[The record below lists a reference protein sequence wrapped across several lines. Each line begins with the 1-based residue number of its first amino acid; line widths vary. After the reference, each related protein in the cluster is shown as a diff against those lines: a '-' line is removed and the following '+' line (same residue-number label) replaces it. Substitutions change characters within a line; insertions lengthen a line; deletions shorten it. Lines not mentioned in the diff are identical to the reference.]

1 MDLDAASRTPAVAV
15 LLTLSGGFL
24 DAFTYVGHGRVFA
37 NTMTG
42 NVALLG
48 VNVAAA
54 DWTQAVRHIPP
65 LIAFVFA
72 VFVVHVLRLDAVARS
87 VHRPAMIC
95 LLLEIV
101 FLAVV
106 AGGLVHLPELWL
118 ISGISFVA
126 TLQTLS
132 FTHIGNLTYTSVMTT
147 GNLRRAAK
155 KLLEGLIPR
164 YNRDALHDALLL
176 GMAGFSFF
184 AGAVLGGWL
193 TGRLLDRALWMA
205 VLLLLAAFIR
215 IILLVR
221 RPEQSEA
228 AR

>member
-1 MDLDAASRTPAVAV
+1 
-15 LLTLSGGFL
+15 
-24 DAFTYVGHGRVFA
+24 
-37 NTMTG
+37 
-42 NVALLG
+42 
-48 VNVAAA
+48 
-54 DWTQAVRHIPP
+54 
-65 LIAFVFA
+65 
-72 VFVVHVLRLDAVARS
+72 
-87 VHRPAMIC
+87 MIC

>member
-87 VHRPAMIC
+87 VHRPAVIC

-228 AR
+228 VR